1 MTFSMHR
8 ISVPVY
14 DQMLTNLDYV
24 FEQAAAFIAEKGTDE
39 GELMDRRLYPDMF
52 TLGQQVLR
60 ACEHSAV
67 AMSRLAGIEPPD
79 FSADPDATI
88 VAARARMA
96 TARDFINAITPDQL
110 EGDPDRPIMLKV
122 RLGEVTFPAQD
133 YLLHFAKAHFYFHV
147 VTAYD
152 ILRAE
157 GVDIG
162 KVDYLGAIMKDK
174 FKGQR

>member
-24 FEQAAAFIAEKGTDE
+24 LEQGAAYAAEKGLDE
-39 GELMDRRLYPDMF
+39 SELLERRLAPDMF
-52 TLGQQVLR
+52 TLAGQVQR

-67 AMSRLAGIEPPD
+67 AMSRLAGIEPPAL
-79 FSADPDATI
+79 STEPDTSIAG
-88 VAARARMA
+88 ARARIA
-96 TARDFINAITPDQL
+96 ASRNFINAINPDQL
-110 EGDPDRPIMLKV
+110 EGNPDRPITVKV
-122 RLGEVTFPAQD
+122 RLGEVSWPAQD

-147 VTAYD
+147 TTAYD
-152 ILRAE
+152 ILRHE

-162 KVDYLGAIMKDK
+162 KIDYLGAIMKDK